1 MKRQEA
7 QKKQLLGYLAQTA
20 INLNQTKF
28 TINLDEARNQLK
40 QSFIQIKAAF
50 DELVKENLVN
60 ICQKHRIDNNTL
72 YTCEL
77 KIRS

>member
-7 QKKQLLGYLAQTA
+7 QKKQLLEYLAQTA

-28 TINLDEARNQLK
+28 TINLDEARKQLK
-40 QSFIQIKAAF
+40 QSFIQIKVAF
-50 DELVKENLVN
+50 DELVKENLVS
-60 ICQKHRIDNNTL
+60 ICKKHRIDNNTL

-77 KIRS
+77 IIY